1 MGGKRY
7 DLVFGFYCTLSPE
20 ACLEKCEE
28 MHSQLEK
35 YKNMNKN
42 LLSFLD
48 SAKLDSC
55 QGKQSPYSS
64 VGRATDS

>member
-1 MGGKRY
+1 MC
-7 DLVFGFYCTLSPE
+7 GFYCTLSPGV
-20 ACLEKCEE
+20 CLEKCEK

-35 YKNMNKN
+35 HTNMNKN

-48 SAKLDSC
+48 GAKLDSC

-64 VGRATDS
+64 VGRAVDS